1 MKLSQ
6 ELINEIDD
14 IKWESIEIADMFGM
28 EALTE
33 NKQALVDCLISY
45 ETFAEMEGMLEE

>member
-6 ELINEIDD
+6 ELLFEIEE
-14 IKWESIEIADMFGM
+14 IKRESCELADRFGM

-33 NKQALVDCLISY
+33 NQQALVDNLITY
-45 ETFAEMEGMLEE
+45 ETFAEMEGMIE